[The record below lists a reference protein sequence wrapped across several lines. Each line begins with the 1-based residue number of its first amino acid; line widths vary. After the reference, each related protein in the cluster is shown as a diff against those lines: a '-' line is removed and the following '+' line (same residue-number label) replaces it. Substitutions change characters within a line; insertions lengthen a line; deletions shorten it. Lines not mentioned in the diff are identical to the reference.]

1 MNVNG
6 LNECLVRVDRLKNGQ
21 IAYRAVTP
29 DCVTNV
35 VPDAD
40 YPDVPVALR
49 ELRWVKRKGF
59 EGWAYEIWSVEVPDD
74 PMFRIVE
81 VGKDG
86 TLTEATNFYYPEAE
100 AGFYPCRD
108 LEGNAFLPYTLYHQR
123 LNGQLFNFMEGEE
136 VIDGTLDV
144 AMWTTCANQGMRD
157 LAYPQ
162 RVIIDAEIQG
172 VKQGIGSVGQKAQV
186 SPLTVLQL
194 KSINGQAGRID
205 AWESSFNAVDSVNA
219 LDLVEASVNSFA
231 GLTAADMHVSAAS
244 SGAARVISK
253 EGLRRVRL
261 ARELTQRLG
270 DQDLLSRASRLFNAG
285 QGSIILPED
294 PQEWQITYQELEP
307 MV

>member
-1 MNVNG
+1 
-6 LNECLVRVDRLKNGQ
+6 
-21 IAYRAVTP
+21 
-29 DCVTNV
+29 
-35 VPDAD
+35 
-40 YPDVPVALR
+40 
-49 ELRWVKRKGF
+49 
-59 EGWAYEIWSVEVPDD
+59 
-74 PMFRIVE
+74 
-81 VGKDG
+81 
-86 TLTEATNFYYPEAE
+86 
-100 AGFYPCRD
+100 
-108 LEGNAFLPYTLYHQR
+108 
-123 LNGQLFNFMEGEE
+123 
-136 VIDGTLDV
+136 
-144 AMWTTCANQGMRD
+144 MRD